1 MPSTLPPAAPR
12 RAMLLAGALVSALWL
27 AGCASLQPKTAEEQ
41 VRERAEARWAALV
54 KRDFPK
60 AWQYTQPGFRAV
72 VPADRYQTRFGEAL
86 VWKSAIVHSVEC
98 QAERCTVR
106 VRVTSDN
113 MVPNFRTRLP
123 EITSYVDE
131 AWLRD
136 EGQWWFYQAL

>member
-1 MPSTLPPAAPR
+1 MPSTSMPAAPR
-12 RAMLLAGALVSALWL
+12 RAALLAAVLGGALWL
-27 AGCASLQPKTAEEQ
+27 AGCAALQPKTPEDQ
-41 VRERAEARWAALV
+41 VRDRAEARWAALV

-72 VPADRYQTRFGEAL
+72 VKPQDYQNRFGDAL
-86 VWKSAIVHSVEC
+86 VWKSAIVHSVDCE
-98 QAERCTVR
+98 AERCKVR

-113 MVPNFRTRLP
+113 MVPNFRARLP

-131 AWLRD
+131 LWLRD